1 RPRTI
6 AIPPR
11 FGRGP
16 PGGGAG
22 RPDALR
28 DRGDEVA
35 LITQRDGGE
44 DQPASYLV
52 ATPVARLQIAQ
63 LIPAAAEVTED

>member
-1 RPRTI
+1 MTTRIVLRDH
-6 AIPPR
+6 
-11 FGRGP
+11 GE
-16 PGGGAG
+16 AG
-22 RPDALR
+22 RLADALR